1 MEGLKTQIEILKQLC
16 MFAIFT
22 ETKRKSAFLPL
33 LLSEAL
39 SGSEMMIPLCDGWVR
54 QRLLIRGMIT
64 RLMLTHAESTCCQ
77 PERAWVSEKNLWMAM
92 I

>member
-39 SGSEMMIPLCDGWVR
+39 SGSEMMIPLCDGWGRQTLLSRER
-54 QRLLIRGMIT
+54 QRERK
-64 RLMLTHAESTCCQ
+64 
-77 PERAWVSEKNLWMAM
+77 ERARERDRGKG
-92 I
+92 